1 MKKLILLILPF
12 MFFSVSALVYADD
25 FQDGVD
31 AYDRGDYKEAVKWF
45 GLSAK
50 QGFAKAQNNL
60 GVMYDRGQ
68 GVAQDYVQAHKWYN

>member
-1 MKKLILLILPF
+1 MKKIILLILPF
-12 MFFSVSALVYADD
+12 LLLSVFASVYADE
-25 FQDGVD
+25 FQDGED
-31 AYDRGDYKEAVKWF
+31 AYKRGDYKEAVKWY